1 MNSNRFHSVLS
12 RSIRFVVILFACT
25 VLFIS
30 NALPV
35 SAGNAFNAPRTSTDK
50 GSVQLDDIQA
60 KSEEVTKAPPLSG
73 EETQREANQGLNEIQ
88 GDANKDQMFR
98 PENSRGT
105 TVTDRIEDALEN
117 ITGRD

>member
-12 RSIRFVVILFACT
+12 RSIRFVVIMFACT
-25 VLFIS
+25 VLLIS
-30 NALPV
+30 NALPA
-35 SAGNAFNAPRTSTDK
+35 SAIGAPRTSTDK

-73 EETQREANQGLNEIQ
+73 GETQREANRGINEIQ

-105 TVTDRIEDALEN
+105 TVTDRVEEALEN

>member
-1 MNSNRFHSVLS
+1 MNSNRSNSFIL
-12 RSIRFVVILFACT
+12 RSIRFVVIAFACA
-25 VLFIS
+25 VLFVS
-30 NALPV
+30 NALP
-35 SAGNAFNAPRTSTDK
+35 AAAIGAPRSNPTK
-50 GSVQLDDIQA
+50 GEEQLDTIQE

-73 EETQREANQGLNEIQ
+73 GETQREANKGINEVQ

-105 TVTDRIEDALEN
+105 TVTDRVEEALES

>member
-1 MNSNRFHSVLS
+1 MNSNRFNSFIL
-12 RSIRFVVILFACT
+12 RSIRLVVIAFTCA
-25 VLFIS
+25 VLFVS
-30 NALPV
+30 NASPAAALGTP
-35 SAGNAFNAPRTSTDK
+35 NAPRTNTDK

-73 EETQREANQGLNEIQ
+73 GETQREANKGLNEIQ
-88 GDANKDQMFR
+88 GDSNKDQMFR

-105 TVTDRIEDALEN
+105 TVTDRVEEALEN

>member
-1 MNSNRFHSVLS
+1 MNSNRFNSFIL
-12 RSIRFVVILFACT
+12 RSIRFVVVAFTCA
-25 VLFIS
+25 VLFVS
-30 NALPV
+30 NALPAAAI
-35 SAGNAFNAPRTSTDK
+35 SAPRTNTDK

-73 EETQREANQGLNEIQ
+73 GETQREANKGLNEIQ
-88 GDANKDQMFR
+88 GDSNKDQMFS

-105 TVTDRIEDALEN
+105 TVTDRIEEALEN

>member
-1 MNSNRFHSVLS
+1 MNSQRFTSILS
-12 RSIRFVVILFACT
+12 RSLRFVVIAFACA
-25 VLFIS
+25 VLFVS
-30 NALPV
+30 NALPA
-35 SAGNAFNAPRTSTDK
+35 SALSAPRTDTDK

-73 EETQREANQGLNEIQ
+73 EETQREANRGINEIQ
-88 GDANKDQMFR
+88 GDSNKDQMFR

-105 TVTDRIEDALEN
+105 TVTDRIENALEN